1 MNRNYNLKNIIEN
14 DSFSKIRCF
23 INKYENKIKNIDN
36 KEKPI
41 KLTSKEKRKIN
52 IWLIIPFSILN
63 ILILQ
68 KVESY
73 FIIFFFAVISIL
85 FQIITNISIIKIKE
99 DINNLEFEKDMK
111 SFKNPKFLVKNTGY
125 FKNKEVLRE
134 IRTDY
139 LILSKECKEIFED
152 YLNFKKQKEKSQKDF
167 FKNIFIFQL
176 NEKTNHKYIFDN
188 QKKVIDFIKENF
200 LDYPD
205 YTKECLAIIKE
216 AIKNYQEFSKDIESE
231 IKEIEK
237 IKEDK
242 VNLAK
247 GIIRNI

>member
-1 MNRNYNLKNIIEN
+1 MNKNFNLKDIIEKK
-14 DSFSKIRCF
+14 SFSKIEYF
-23 INKYENKIKNIDN
+23 ISKYEKEIKNVDN

-41 KLTSKEKRKIN
+41 KLNQKEKNKIYMCF
-52 IWLIIPFSILN
+52 IVPFSILN
-63 ILILQ
+63 IIIINSTNSTLMTIL
-68 KVESY
+68 
-73 FIIFFFAVISIL
+73 FAVLSMLCQIFVSISVIN
-85 FQIITNISIIKIKE
+85 TKENINKSNYEE
-99 DINNLEFEKDMK
+99 DIK
-111 SFKNPKFLVKNTGY
+111 SFKNPSFLLKDTGY
-125 FKNKEVLRE
+125 FKNKQVLRE
-134 IRTDY
+134 IRSNYLLLSEKEKYIFENY
-139 LILSKECKEIFED
+139 LIKNNIENKELF
-152 YLNFKKQKEKSQKDF
+152 LKKL
-167 FKNIFIFQL
+167 FISQL
-176 NEKTNHKYIFDN
+176 NKKTNHKYIFDN